1 MLETEMATTRQGDM
15 QLEAALDHM
24 RAALVHLDAANQHSA
39 AAQLD
44 HVIHEVQEAV
54 NAASGAS

>member
-1 MLETEMATTRQGDM
+1 MATTRQGDM